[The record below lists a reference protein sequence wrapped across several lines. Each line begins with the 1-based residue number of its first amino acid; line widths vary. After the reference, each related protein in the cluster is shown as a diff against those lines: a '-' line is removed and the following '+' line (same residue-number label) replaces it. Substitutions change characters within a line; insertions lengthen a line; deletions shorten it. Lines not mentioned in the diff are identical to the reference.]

1 MLHIYTYVAK
11 WVSPFTGLDY
21 WTGIPD
27 WTTGLEFFTFLG
39 KFLYG
44 FLVYFK
50 IFDTW
55 RPQFFLNHHRISVI
69 LQSTTS

>member
-1 MLHIYTYVAK
+1 MMHNLRG
-11 WVSPFTGLDY
+11 VSIHWTGLL
-21 WTGIPD
+21 D

-55 RPQFFLNHHRISVI
+55 RPRFFLNHHRISVI
-69 LQSTTS
+69 LQSTTSWQ

>member
-1 MLHIYTYVAK
+1 MMVGVGPCFYGFTLDGVQEED
-11 WVSPFTGLDY
+11 VSIH
-21 WTGIPD
+21 WTGV
-27 WTTGLEFFTFLG
+27 FTFLG

-44 FLVYFK
+44 FLVCFK

-69 LQSTTS
+69 LQSTTSWQ